1 MKGTAI
7 ETVTEFIS
15 AVLADLGKWGPGVK
29 PWFRGESG
37 TGLKLCPKID
47 AFKHNEENYFLQSFR
62 RQAGGIGNAP
72 PRDNIDE
79 WLFLAQHYGV
89 PTRLLD
95 WTEGALHALY
105 FAINKGNRNC
115 RVYMLNP
122 RKLNNEAGVLTYGL
136 NYPLSFGNSLGH
148 LYVANAW
155 GNREIIKQERIKIKK
170 QLDEEFSRADLN
182 HDTDGK
188 SKLMN
193 RLLIIPIAFPA
204 VYQDSRM
211 ISQRSCFTIHG
222 AELKPIREI
231 LFENDVDESQCLIEY
246 NIDYESQKDLM
257 RQLNILGISAASLFP
272 DLDHLAEDLRFDI
285 EQRRAQS
292 LKEKEPQ

>member
-1 MKGTAI
+1 MIKQDVLI
-7 ETVTEFIS
+7 DSLDKFIS
-15 AVLADLGKWGPGVK
+15 KIRDDLNEWGQNIK

-37 TGLKLCPKID
+37 NGLNLCPKI
-47 AFKHNEENYFLQSFR
+47 AGYKYNEENYFLQTFR
-62 RQAGGIGNAP
+62 RQAGGLSNVP
-72 PRDNIDE
+72 PREHIDE

-105 FAINKGNRNC
+105 FSINEGVRNC

-122 RKLNNEAGVLTYGL
+122 RKLNSEAAVTTRDI
-136 NYPLSFGNSLGH
+136 NYPLSFGNTLGA
-148 LYVANAW
+148 LYIANAW
-155 GNREIIKQERIKIKK
+155 GNREIIRQERIKIKK
-170 QLDEEFSRADLN
+170 QLDEEFSKVDLN
-182 HDTDGK
+182 HDRDGK
-188 SKLMN
+188 SKIMN

-222 AELKPIREI
+222 AELKPIRQI
-231 LFENDVDESQCLIEY
+231 LSENDVDQSQCLIEY
-246 NIDYESQKDLM
+246 NIDHESQKDLM

-272 DLDHLAEDLRFDI
+272 DLDHLAKDLVFDVDTSKI
-285 EQRRAQS
+285 
-292 LKEKEPQ
+292 LPK

>member
-7 ETVTEFIS
+7 ENVTEFIS
-15 AVLADLGKWGPGVK
+15 VIQDNLDKWGPGVK

-37 TGLKLCPKID
+37 NNPNLCPKI
-47 AFKHNEENYFLQSFR
+47 ASYEYHEENYFLQSFR

-72 PRDNIDE
+72 PRDHLDE

-105 FAINKGNRNC
+105 FAINRSTRNC

-122 RKLNNEAGVLTYGL
+122 RKLNNEAGVLTRGL
-136 NYPLSFGNSLGH
+136 NYPLSFGNSLGS
-148 LYVANAW
+148 LYIANAW
-155 GNREIIKQERIKIKK
+155 DNRETIDRERQKIKK
-170 QLDEEFSRADLN
+170 QMEEELSKDEPRFGADETLRM
-182 HDTDGK
+182 K
-188 SKLMN
+188 K
-193 RLLIIPIAFPA
+193 RLLKIPIAFPA

-222 AELKPIREI
+222 KDLDPIRII
-231 LFENDVDESQCLIEY
+231 LSENGIDESECLIEY
-246 NIDYESQKDLM
+246 NIDYENQKHMM

-285 EQRRAQS
+285 EQRRALS
-292 LKEKEPQ
+292 SKEKE

>member
-7 ETVTEFIS
+7 ETVTEFIE
-15 AVLADLGKWGPGVK
+15 AIMTDLGKWGPGVK

-37 TGLKLCPKID
+37 TGLKLCPKIESY
-47 AFKHNEENYFLQSFR
+47 KHNEENYFLQSFR

-72 PRDNIDE
+72 SREHIDE

-136 NYPLSFGNSLGH
+136 NYPLSFGDSLGN
-148 LYVANAW
+148 LYIANAW
-155 GNREIIKQERIKIKK
+155 GNREIIKRERIKIKK
-170 QLDEEFSRADLN
+170 QIDEEISKDESI
-182 HDTDGK
+182 TDELLT
-188 SKLMN
+188 LMN
-193 RLLIIPIAFPA
+193 KLLKIPIAFPA

-222 AELKPIREI
+222 HDLKPIREI
-231 LFENDVDESQCLIEY
+231 LFENGIDETECLIEY
-246 NIDYESQKDLM
+246 NIDYESQKAM
-257 RQLNILGISAASLFP
+257 MNQLNILGISAASLFP

-285 EQRRAQS
+285 EQRRAK
-292 LKEKEPQ
+292 LPTEKS